1 VVAVKRKTAIEE
13 CIDRKPMNWTPMD
26 DARDRRAM
34 AELRALL
41 RLAKLTVAA
50 QLASLSRLGEL
61 NAKVDRTLARLRRL
75 GVLPEVRRG

>member
-1 VVAVKRKTAIEE
+1 MKRKKTAIEE
-13 CIDRKPMNWTPMD
+13 CIERKPMNWSPLE

-41 RLAKLTVAA
+41 ALAQGVAKA
-50 QLASLSRLGEL
+50 ERMMFRPC
-61 NAKVDRTLARLRRL
+61 KVHPMTYAVAGLARLRRL